1 MVGLLDMS
9 SHDTTRG
16 GLSVIPLEARRA
28 AIQIKKQDRI
38 NLPRMRYWN
47 YGACEHHDVPTPSC
61 EYRLCGG
68 EFFDH
73 QTVTIGWLYA
83 LQKGIV
89 ASVPGSGKTNIA
101 LGLAALL
108 KERGKLS
115 GRAIFIVQT
124 PVTLQWLAEAERFT
138 PDLKV
143 VATYSGMTKE
153 ARMSV
158 YSGDWDILIIGFH
171 MLMQDVDVL
180 EENFSPSLVVT
191 DDVDPLLNE
200 ENTTHNAINRIALPA
215 PRVIIMNASSLQ
227 IRLQQIHASMVPIGG
242 KDIWGSLDNFENRYI
257 RREKVSKP
265 TKKKGVYAVE
275 MKEVGYKNWDEFR
288 SKLDPWVIRYD
299 YEDLKDVRMPA
310 IMPPEYVWLDL
321 HAQQRAKYEEVRQG
335 VLRIVREQG
344 EEIRHTSALTMIMY
358 GQMVCAGL
366 PAFGEPDGPQ
376 ASVKLDWLMDKLT
389 GVWSDRKIV
398 VYIRNPNLIRA
409 FQARLNGRG
418 IGYGTVWGVE
428 SDPVARREEQK
439 RFWDDPNCRVF
450 IGTSAMERG
459 LNLHAANVVV
469 CVDML
474 LNPSRLEQ
482 IVGRTRRAGSPHDR
496 IYPFYLLATGTQEE
510 KYLDVLER
518 RAALISQVW
527 DSNVEL
533 FEKLSPLELLSMF
546 KP

>member
-1 MVGLLDMS
+1 MS
-9 SHDTTRG
+9 DHVTNHGAS
-16 GLSVIPLEARRA
+16 LAVIPLEARRA
-28 AIQIKKQDRI
+28 AAQIKKQERI
-38 NLPRMRYWN
+38 NLPRLRYWN
-47 YGACEHHDVPTPSC
+47 YGPCEHHTTPTPSC
-61 EYRLCGG
+61 EFRQCGG
-68 EFFDH
+68 DFFDH
-73 QTVTIGWLYA
+73 QTVTLAWLYA

-115 GRAIFIVQT
+115 GRAIFVVQT
-124 PVTLQWLAEAERFT
+124 PVTLQWLEEAHRFA
-138 PDLKV
+138 PGLKA
-143 VATYSGMTKE
+143 VATYSGMAKE
-153 ARMSV
+153 DRLRAYAS
-158 YSGDWDILIIGFH
+158 DWDLLIIGFH

-180 EENFSPSLVVT
+180 TENFSPSLVVS

-200 ENTTHNAINRIALPA
+200 ENSTHNAFYQIAAGCNR
-215 PRVIIMNASSLQ
+215 VVVMNASSLQ
-227 IRLQQIHASMVPIGG
+227 IRLQQIHASMIPLGG
-242 KDIWGSLDNFENRYI
+242 KEIWGSKENFENRYI

-275 MKEVGYKNWDEFR
+275 MKEVGFKNWDEFR

-299 YEDLKDVRMPA
+299 YDDLKDVRMPQ

-321 HAQQRAKYEEVRQG
+321 HPAQRSKYEEVRQG
-335 VLRIVREQG
+335 VLRIVKEHG

-389 GVWSDRKIV
+389 GVWQERKIV
-398 VYIRNPNLIRA
+398 VYIRNPRLIQA
-409 FQARLNGRG
+409 FQQRLAAKG
-418 IGYGTVWGVE
+418 IGYGTVWGFE
-428 SDPVARREEQK
+428 SDPVVRAQEQK
-439 RFWDDPNCRVF
+439 RFWEDPNCRVF

-459 LNLHAANVVV
+459 LNLHAANIVV

-496 IYPFYLLATGTQEE
+496 IYPFYLMASETQES
-510 KYLDVLER
+510 KYLGILER

-533 FEKLSPLELLSMF
+533 FENLSALELLSMF
-546 KP
+546 RP